1 MDHTKF
7 IFLAEMTKADH
18 KLSKTFLFY
27 QNIICFDRVMHV
39 LLFCGDVF
47 LLKRVTSNHY
57 SCWGKIWAKLGPMLS
72 KNKETVIINALFSN
86 SV

>member
-1 MDHTKF
+1 MLKPLKIAIFGPNLRKRGVSMDHTKF

-47 LLKRVTSNHY
+47 LLKESLPAITAV
-57 SCWGKIWAKLGPMLS
+57 GAKFGP
-72 KNKETVIINALFSN
+72 N
-86 SV
+86 